1 MIQTL
6 RIDPEFKAQIPP
18 LTQDER
24 KQLEENILAE
34 GELLA
39 PILVWN
45 GTIVD
50 GHDRYEILQSH
61 PEIPYSV
68 RNLELKTR
76 EEALAWICKHQLG
89 RRNLTPEQKK
99 FLVGKQ
105 YDAEKQ
111 SAGFHGNQHTLP
123 VRSADAQNEHQQTSE
138 KTCERI
144 ARENHVSASA
154 VRRAALFAAGV
165 DLAEE
170 LCPGIRQR
178 VLSGDLKAP
187 DALFERLAKAR
198 PEDYDALLEQIKNPQ
213 LRAKPMAKKQKLF
226 QTENS
231 SSCDPELASKPAESN
246 PAPEKASSV
255 YVQLAAAATVMQE
268 RWDTIFKQTLRCLR
282 PRNRGKRYRL
292 FLKSIWHIS
301 LRWALTYQS
310 WRNQSVNNLPSF
322 SSSLLRQDEIRAG

>member
-1 MIQTL
+1 MTQTL

-18 LTQDER
+18 LTQEER

-34 GELLA
+34 GALLA

-50 GHDRYEILQSH
+50 GHNRYEILQSH
-61 PEIPYSV
+61 PEIPCSV
-68 RNLELKTR
+68 RNLELETR
-76 EEALAWICKHQLG
+76 EEVLAWICKHQLG

-105 YDAEKQ
+105 YDAEKHD
-111 SAGFHGNQHTLP
+111 GFHGNQHTIP

-144 ARENHVSASA
+144 ARENHISASA

-165 DLAEE
+165 DLVEE

-198 PEDYDALLEQIKNPQ
+198 PEDYDALLEQIKSPQ
-213 LRAKPMAKKQKLF
+213 SRAKSAAKQKLF
-226 QTENS
+226 QTEKS
-231 SSCDPELASKPAESN
+231 ALSN
-246 PAPEKASSV
+246 PSLAPPPGEMKSV
-255 YVQLAAAATVMQE
+255 LEETTSIYGQLADAATIMQE
-268 RWDTIFKQTLRCLR
+268 RWNTTFKQTPTLLTSSEQRKVVQAILDKHLAYLAAL
-282 PRNRGKRYRL
+282 GFDLSGVMESKRE
-292 FLKSIWHIS
+292 
-301 LRWALTYQS
+301 QS
-310 WRNQSVNNLPSF
+310 
-322 SSSLLRQDEIRAG
+322 A

>member
-1 MIQTL
+1 MTQTL

-18 LTQDER
+18 LTQEER
-24 KQLEENILAE
+24 RQLEENILAE

-50 GHDRYEILQSH
+50 GHNRYEILQSH
-61 PEIPYSV
+61 PEIPCSV
-68 RNLELKTR
+68 RDLELETR
-76 EEALAWICKHQLG
+76 EEVLVWICKHQLG

-99 FLVGKQ
+99 FLMGKQ

-111 SAGFHGNQHTLP
+111 SAGFHGNQHTRP
-123 VRSADAQNEHQQTSE
+123 VPSAGAQNEHQQTAE

-144 ARENHVSASA
+144 AQENHVSASA

-213 LRAKPMAKKQKLF
+213 SRAKPAAKQKLF
-226 QTENS
+226 QTEKS
-231 SSCDPELASKPAESN
+231 SSSEPMLAPHQGESKLVPEE
-246 PAPEKASSV
+246 ASSL
-255 YVQLAAAATVMQE
+255 YSQLADASTAMQE
-268 RWDTIFKQTLRCLR
+268 RWGTIFKQMPTLLTDSEQRKAVQVILEKHLAYLAAL
-282 PRNRGKRYRL
+282 GFDLSGMTESKRE
-292 FLKSIWHIS
+292 
-301 LRWALTYQS
+301 QS
-310 WRNQSVNNLPSF
+310 
-322 SSSLLRQDEIRAG
+322 A

>member
-1 MIQTL
+1 MTQTL

-18 LTQDER
+18 LIQEER

-50 GHDRYEILQSH
+50 GHNRYEILQSH
-61 PEIPYSV
+61 PEIPCIV
-68 RNLELKTR
+68 RNLELETR
-76 EEALAWICKHQLG
+76 DEVLVWICKHQLG

-99 FLVGKQ
+99 FLMGKQ

-111 SAGFHGNQHTLP
+111 ADGFHGNQHTRP
-123 VRSADAQNEHQQTSE
+123 VPSAGAQNEHQQAAE

-144 ARENHVSASA
+144 ARENHISASA

-187 DALFERLAKAR
+187 DALFERLAKAG

-213 LRAKPMAKKQKLF
+213 SRAKPAAKQKLF
-226 QTENS
+226 QTEKSVLNNPS
-231 SSCDPELASKPAESN
+231 LVPPPDESKLVPEE
-246 PAPEKASSV
+246 ASSL
-255 YVQLAAAATVMQE
+255 YSQLADASTTMQE
-268 RWDTIFKQTLRCLR
+268 RWDTVFKQMPTLLTTPEQRKAIQTILEKHLAYLAAL
-282 PRNRGKRYRL
+282 GFDLSGVMESKRE
-292 FLKSIWHIS
+292 
-301 LRWALTYQS
+301 QS
-310 WRNQSVNNLPSF
+310 
-322 SSSLLRQDEIRAG
+322 A

>member
-18 LTQDER
+18 LTQEER

-50 GHDRYEILQSH
+50 GHNRYEILQSH
-61 PEIPYSV
+61 PEIPCSV
-68 RNLELKTR
+68 RDLELETR
-76 EEALAWICKHQLG
+76 EEVLVWICKHQLG

-99 FLVGKQ
+99 FLMGKQ

-111 SAGFHGNQHTLP
+111 ADGFHGNQHTRP
-123 VRSADAQNEHQQTSE
+123 VPSAGAQNEHQQTAE

-144 ARENHVSASA
+144 ARENHISASA

-165 DLAEE
+165 DLAEK

-198 PEDYDALLEQIKNPQ
+198 PEEYSVLLEQIKNPQ
-213 LRAKPMAKKQKLF
+213 SRAKPATRQKLF
-226 QTENS
+226 Q
-231 SSCDPELASKPAESN
+231 AEKS
-246 PAPEKASSV
+246 ASSEPMLAPHQGESKLV
-255 YVQLAAAATVMQE
+255 PEEASILYSQLADAATVMQE
-268 RWDTIFKQTLRCLR
+268 CWETIFKQTPTLLTSSEQRKVIQAILE
-282 PRNRGKRYRL
+282 NHLAYLAALG
-292 FLKSIWHIS
+292 FS
-301 LRWALTYQS
+301 LSEVLGLEQEQS
-310 WRNQSVNNLPSF
+310 
-322 SSSLLRQDEIRAG
+322 A

>member
-1 MIQTL
+1 MTQTL

-18 LTQDER
+18 LTQEEQR
-24 KQLEENILAE
+24 QLEENILAE

-50 GHDRYEILQSH
+50 GHNRYEILQSH
-61 PEIPYSV
+61 PEIPCSV
-68 RNLELKTR
+68 RDLELETR
-76 EEALAWICKHQLG
+76 EEVLVWICKHQLG

-99 FLVGKQ
+99 FLMGKQ

-111 SAGFHGNQHTLP
+111 SAGFHGNQHTRP
-123 VRSADAQNEHQQTSE
+123 VPSAGAQNEHQQTAE

-144 ARENHVSASA
+144 AQENHVSASA

-213 LRAKPMAKKQKLF
+213 SRAKPAAKQKLF
-226 QTENS
+226 QTEKS
-231 SSCDPELASKPAESN
+231 SSSEPMLAPHQGESKLVPEE
-246 PAPEKASSV
+246 ASSL
-255 YVQLAAAATVMQE
+255 YSQLADASTAMQE
-268 RWDTIFKQTLRCLR
+268 RWGTIFKQMPTLLTDSEQRKAVQVILEKHLAYLAAL
-282 PRNRGKRYRL
+282 GFDLSGMTESKRE
-292 FLKSIWHIS
+292 
-301 LRWALTYQS
+301 QS
-310 WRNQSVNNLPSF
+310 
-322 SSSLLRQDEIRAG
+322 A

>member
-1 MIQTL
+1 MTQTL

-18 LTQDER
+18 LTQEER

-50 GHDRYEILQSH
+50 GHNRYEILQSH
-61 PEIPYSV
+61 PEIPCIV
-68 RNLELKTR
+68 CNLELETR
-76 EEALAWICKHQLG
+76 DEVLVWICKYQLG

-105 YDAEKQ
+105 YDAEKHD
-111 SAGFHGNQHTLP
+111 GFHGNQHTLP
-123 VRSADAQNEHQQTSE
+123 VRSADAQNEHQQTAE

-144 ARENHVSASA
+144 ARENHISASA

-198 PEDYDALLEQIKNPQ
+198 PADYDALLEQIKNPQ
-213 LRAKPMAKKQKLF
+213 SRAKPAARQKLF
-226 QTENS
+226 QTEKS
-231 SSCDPELASKPAESN
+231 SSGEPMLAPRQGESKLVPEE
-246 PAPEKASSV
+246 ASSL
-255 YVQLAAAATVMQE
+255 YSQLADASTAMQE
-268 RWDTIFKQTLRCLR
+268 RWSTIFKQMPTLLTDSEQR
-282 PRNRGKRYRL
+282 
-292 FLKSIWHIS
+292 KSVQVILEKHLAYLAALGFS
-301 LRWALTYQS
+301 LSEVLGSEQEQS
-310 WRNQSVNNLPSF
+310 
-322 SSSLLRQDEIRAG
+322 A

>member
-1 MIQTL
+1 MTQTL
-6 RIDPEFKAQIPP
+6 RIDPEFKSQIPP

-50 GHDRYEILQSH
+50 GHNRYEILQSH
-61 PEIPYSV
+61 PEIPCSV
-68 RNLELKTR
+68 RDLELETR
-76 EEALAWICKHQLG
+76 EEVLVWICKHQLG

-105 YDAEKQ
+105 YDAEKHD
-111 SAGFHGNQHTLP
+111 GFHGNQHTLP
-123 VRSADAQNEHQQTSE
+123 VRSADAQNEHQQTAE

-144 ARENHVSASA
+144 ARENHISASA

-170 LCPGIRQR
+170 LCPGIRQQ

-198 PEDYDALLEQIKNPQ
+198 PADYDVLLEQIKNPQ
-213 LRAKPMAKKQKLF
+213 SRAKPATRQKLF
-226 QTENS
+226 QTEKS
-231 SSCDPELASKPAESN
+231 ALSN
-246 PAPEKASSV
+246 PSLAPPPGEMKSV
-255 YVQLAAAATVMQE
+255 LEETTSIYGQLADAATIMQE
-268 RWDTIFKQTLRCLR
+268 RWNTTFKQTPTLLTSSEQRKVVQAILDKHLAYLAAL
-282 PRNRGKRYRL
+282 GFDLSGVMESKRE
-292 FLKSIWHIS
+292 
-301 LRWALTYQS
+301 QS
-310 WRNQSVNNLPSF
+310 
-322 SSSLLRQDEIRAG
+322 A

>member
-1 MIQTL
+1 MTQTL
-6 RIDPEFKAQIPP
+6 HIDPEFKAQIPP

-50 GHDRYEILQSH
+50 GHNRYEILQSH
-61 PEIPYSV
+61 PEIPCSV
-68 RNLELKTR
+68 RDLELETR
-76 EEALAWICKHQLG
+76 DEVLAWICKHQLG

-105 YDAEKQ
+105 YDAEKHD
-111 SAGFHGNQHTLP
+111 GFHGNQHTIP
-123 VRSADAQNEHQQTSE
+123 VRSADAQNEHQQTPE

-144 ARENHVSASA
+144 ARENHISASA

-213 LRAKPMAKKQKLF
+213 LRAKPMAKQQKLF
-226 QTENS
+226 QTEKS
-231 SSCDPELASKPAESN
+231 SSYDPVLASKPAESN
-246 PAPEKASSV
+246 PAPEKASFV
-255 YVQLAAAATVMQE
+255 YVQLADAATVMQE
-268 RWDTIFKQTLRCLR
+268 RWDTIFKQMPALL
-282 PRNRGKRYRL
+282 
-292 FLKSIWHIS
+292 IS
-301 LRWALTYQS
+301 SEQKETVQAILDKHLAYLASLGFDLSVMTESKHEQS
-310 WRNQSVNNLPSF
+310 
-322 SSSLLRQDEIRAG
+322 A

>member
-1 MIQTL
+1 MTQTL

-18 LTQDER
+18 LTQEER
-24 KQLEENILAE
+24 RQLEENILAE

-50 GHDRYEILQSH
+50 GHNRYEILQSH
-61 PEIPYSV
+61 PEIPCSV
-68 RNLELKTR
+68 RDLELETR
-76 EEALAWICKHQLG
+76 EEVLVWICKHQLG

-99 FLVGKQ
+99 FLMGKQ

-111 SAGFHGNQHTLP
+111 SAGFHGNQHTRP
-123 VRSADAQNEHQQTSE
+123 VPSAGAQNEHQQTAE

-144 ARENHVSASA
+144 AQENHVSASA

-213 LRAKPMAKKQKLF
+213 SRAKPAAKQKLF
-226 QTENS
+226 QTEKS
-231 SSCDPELASKPAESN
+231 SSSEPMLAPHQGESKLVPEE
-246 PAPEKASSV
+246 ASSL
-255 YVQLAAAATVMQE
+255 YSQLADASTAMQE
-268 RWDTIFKQTLRCLR
+268 RWGTIFKQMPTLLTDSEQRKAVQVILEKHLAYLAAL
-282 PRNRGKRYRL
+282 GLDLSGLTESKRE
-292 FLKSIWHIS
+292 
-301 LRWALTYQS
+301 QS
-310 WRNQSVNNLPSF
+310 
-322 SSSLLRQDEIRAG
+322 A

>member
-1 MIQTL
+1 MTQTL
-6 RIDPEFKAQIPP
+6 HIDPEFKAQIPP

-50 GHDRYEILQSH
+50 GHNRYEILQSH
-61 PEIPYSV
+61 PEIPCSV
-68 RNLELKTR
+68 RDLELETR
-76 EEALAWICKHQLG
+76 DEVLAWICKHQLG

-105 YDAEKQ
+105 YDAEKHD
-111 SAGFHGNQHTLP
+111 GFHGNQHTRP
-123 VRSADAQNEHQQTSE
+123 VLSADAQNEHQQTPE

-144 ARENHVSASA
+144 ARENHISASA

-198 PEDYDALLEQIKNPQ
+198 PEEYSVLLEQIKNPQ
-213 LRAKPMAKKQKLF
+213 SRAKPAAKQKLS
-226 QTENS
+226 QTE
-231 SSCDPELASKPAESN
+231 K
-246 PAPEKASSV
+246 
-255 YVQLAAAATVMQE
+255 
-268 RWDTIFKQTLRCLR
+268 
-282 PRNRGKRYRL
+282 
-292 FLKSIWHIS
+292 
-301 LRWALTYQS
+301 
-310 WRNQSVNNLPSF
+310 
-322 SSSLLRQDEIRAG
+322 SSLSEPLLALQPGDYPIICVNLLRGVE

>member
-1 MIQTL
+1 M
-6 RIDPEFKAQIPP
+6 
-18 LTQDER
+18 
-24 KQLEENILAE
+24 AE

-50 GHDRYEILQSH
+50 GHNRYEILQSH
-61 PEIPYSV
+61 PEIPCSV
-68 RNLELKTR
+68 RDLELETR
-76 EEALAWICKHQLG
+76 EEVLVWICKHQLG

-99 FLVGKQ
+99 FLMGKQ

-111 SAGFHGNQHTLP
+111 SAGFHGNQHTRP
-123 VRSADAQNEHQQTSE
+123 VPSAGAQNEHQQTAE

-144 ARENHVSASA
+144 AQENHVSASA

-213 LRAKPMAKKQKLF
+213 SRAKPAAKQKLF
-226 QTENS
+226 QTEKS
-231 SSCDPELASKPAESN
+231 SSSEPMLAPHQGESKLVPEE
-246 PAPEKASSV
+246 ASSL
-255 YVQLAAAATVMQE
+255 YSQLADASTAMQE
-268 RWDTIFKQTLRCLR
+268 RWGTIFKQMPTLLTDSEQRKAVQVILEKDLAYLAAL
-282 PRNRGKRYRL
+282 GFDLSGMTESKRE
-292 FLKSIWHIS
+292 
-301 LRWALTYQS
+301 QS
-310 WRNQSVNNLPSF
+310 
-322 SSSLLRQDEIRAG
+322 A

>member
-1 MIQTL
+1 MTQTL

-18 LTQDER
+18 LTQEER

-50 GHDRYEILQSH
+50 GHNRYEILQSH
-61 PEIPYSV
+61 PEIPCSV
-68 RNLELKTR
+68 RDLNLETR
-76 EEALAWICKHQLG
+76 DEVLVWICKHQLG

-105 YDAEKQ
+105 YDAEKHD
-111 SAGFHGNQHTLP
+111 GFHGNQHTLP
-123 VRSADAQNEHQQTSE
+123 ASSGGAQNEHHQTAE

-144 ARENHVSASA
+144 ARENNVSVSA

-198 PEDYDALLEQIKNPQ
+198 PEEYSVLLEQIKNPQ
-213 LRAKPMAKKQKLF
+213 SRAKPATRQKLF
-226 QTENS
+226 QAEKSAS
-231 SSCDPELASKPAESN
+231 SEPPLTSYPGESKPVSE
-246 PAPEKASSV
+246 EASSL
-255 YVQLAAAATVMQE
+255 YSQLADSSTAMQE
-268 RWDTIFKQTLRCLR
+268 RWNTIFKQRPTLLTDTEQRKAVQVILEKHLAYLAAL
-282 PRNRGKRYRL
+282 GFDLSGMTESKRE
-292 FLKSIWHIS
+292 
-301 LRWALTYQS
+301 QS
-310 WRNQSVNNLPSF
+310 
-322 SSSLLRQDEIRAG
+322 A

>member
-1 MIQTL
+1 MTQTL
-6 RIDPEFKAQIPP
+6 RIDPEFKSQIPP
-18 LTQDER
+18 LTQEER
-24 KQLEENILAE
+24 RQLEENILAE

-50 GHDRYEILQSH
+50 GHNRYEILQSH
-61 PEIPYSV
+61 PEIPCSV
-68 RNLELKTR
+68 RDLELETR
-76 EEALAWICKHQLG
+76 EEVLVWICKHQLG

-99 FLVGKQ
+99 FLMGKQ

-111 SAGFHGNQHTLP
+111 SAGFHGNQHTRP
-123 VRSADAQNEHQQTSE
+123 VPSAGAQNEHQQTAE

-144 ARENHVSASA
+144 AQENHVSASA

-213 LRAKPMAKKQKLF
+213 SRAKPAAKQKLF
-226 QTENS
+226 QTEKS
-231 SSCDPELASKPAESN
+231 SSSEPMLAPHQGESKLVPEE
-246 PAPEKASSV
+246 ASSL
-255 YVQLAAAATVMQE
+255 YSQLADASTAMQE
-268 RWDTIFKQTLRCLR
+268 RWGTIFKQMPTLLTDSEQRKAVQVILEKHLAYLAAL
-282 PRNRGKRYRL
+282 GFDLSGMTESKRE
-292 FLKSIWHIS
+292 
-301 LRWALTYQS
+301 QS
-310 WRNQSVNNLPSF
+310 
-322 SSSLLRQDEIRAG
+322 A

>member
-1 MIQTL
+1 MTQTL

-18 LTQDER
+18 LTQEER

-34 GELLA
+34 GALLA

-50 GHDRYEILQSH
+50 GHNRYEILQSH
-61 PEIPYSV
+61 PEIPCSV

-99 FLVGKQ
+99 FLMGKQ

-111 SAGFHGNQHTLP
+111 SAGFHGNQHTRP
-123 VRSADAQNEHQQTSE
+123 VPSAGAQNEHQQTSE

-144 ARENHVSASA
+144 ARENHISASA

-198 PEDYDALLEQIKNPQ
+198 PADYDALLEQIKNPQ
-213 LRAKPMAKKQKLF
+213 SRSKPASKQKLF
-226 QTENS
+226 QAKKSAS
-231 SSCDPELASKPAESN
+231 SDQPCSSESD
-246 PAPEKASSV
+246 PAPEETSCIYS
-255 YVQLAAAATVMQE
+255 QLADAATVMQE
-268 RWDTIFKQTLRCLR
+268 CWETIFKQTPTLLTDSEQKKDVQVILEKHLAYLAAL
-282 PRNRGKRYRL
+282 GFDLSGMTESKRE
-292 FLKSIWHIS
+292 
-301 LRWALTYQS
+301 QS
-310 WRNQSVNNLPSF
+310 
-322 SSSLLRQDEIRAG
+322 D

>member
-1 MIQTL
+1 MTQTL

-18 LTQDER
+18 LTQEER

-50 GHDRYEILQSH
+50 GHNRYEILQSH
-61 PEIPYSV
+61 PEIPCSV
-68 RNLELKTR
+68 RDLELETR
-76 EEALAWICKHQLG
+76 DEVLVWICKHQLG

-99 FLVGKQ
+99 FLMGKQ

-111 SAGFHGNQHTLP
+111 ADGFHGNQHTRP
-123 VRSADAQNEHQQTSE
+123 VPSAGAQNEHKQAAE

-144 ARENHVSASA
+144 ARENHISASA

-170 LCPGIRQR
+170 LCPGIRQQ

-187 DALFERLAKAR
+187 DAFFERLAKAR
-198 PEDYDALLEQIKNPQ
+198 PEEYDVILEQIKNPQ
-213 LRAKPMAKKQKLF
+213 SRAKPAAKQKLF
-226 QTENS
+226 QTEKSAS
-231 SSCDPELASKPAESN
+231 SKPLLASQPSESKPV
-246 PAPEKASSV
+246 PEETSSV
-255 YVQLAAAATVMQE
+255 YSQLADAAASMQE
-268 RWDTIFKQTLRCLR
+268 SWEAIFKQTPTLLTDSEHRKAVQAILEKHLAYLAAL
-282 PRNRGKRYRL
+282 G
-292 FLKSIWHIS
+292 FS
-301 LRWALTYQS
+301 LSEVLGSEQEQS
-310 WRNQSVNNLPSF
+310 
-322 SSSLLRQDEIRAG
+322 A

>member
-1 MIQTL
+1 MTQTL
-6 RIDPEFKAQIPP
+6 HIDPEFKAQIPP

-50 GHDRYEILQSH
+50 GHNRYEILQSH
-61 PEIPYSV
+61 PEIPSIV
-68 RNLELKTR
+68 RNLELETR
-76 EEALAWICKHQLG
+76 DEVLVWICKHQLG

-99 FLVGKQ
+99 FLMGKQ

-111 SAGFHGNQHTLP
+111 ADGFHGNQHTRP
-123 VRSADAQNEHQQTSE
+123 VPSAGAQNEHQQAAE

-144 ARENHVSASA
+144 ARENHISASA

-187 DALFERLAKAR
+187 DALFERLAKAG

-213 LRAKPMAKKQKLF
+213 SRAKPAAKQKLF
-226 QTENS
+226 QTEKSVLNNPS
-231 SSCDPELASKPAESN
+231 LVPPPDESKLVPEE
-246 PAPEKASSV
+246 ASSL
-255 YVQLAAAATVMQE
+255 YSQLADASTTMQE
-268 RWDTIFKQTLRCLR
+268 RWDTVFKQMPTLLTTPEQRKAIQTILEKHLAYLAAL
-282 PRNRGKRYRL
+282 GFDLSGVMESKRE
-292 FLKSIWHIS
+292 
-301 LRWALTYQS
+301 QS
-310 WRNQSVNNLPSF
+310 
-322 SSSLLRQDEIRAG
+322 A

>member
-1 MIQTL
+1 MTQTL
-6 RIDPEFKAQIPP
+6 HIDPEFKAQIPP

-50 GHDRYEILQSH
+50 GHNRYEILQSH
-61 PEIPYSV
+61 PEIPCIV
-68 RNLELKTR
+68 RNLELETR
-76 EEALAWICKHQLG
+76 DEVLVWICKHQLG

-99 FLVGKQ
+99 FLMGKQ

-111 SAGFHGNQHTLP
+111 ADGFHGNQHTRP
-123 VRSADAQNEHQQTSE
+123 VPSAGAQNEHQQAAE

-144 ARENHVSASA
+144 ARENHISASA

-187 DALFERLAKAR
+187 DALFERLAKAG

-213 LRAKPMAKKQKLF
+213 SRAKPAAKQKLF
-226 QTENS
+226 QTEKSVLNNPS
-231 SSCDPELASKPAESN
+231 LVPPPDESKLVPEE
-246 PAPEKASSV
+246 ASSL
-255 YVQLAAAATVMQE
+255 YSQLADASTTMQE
-268 RWDTIFKQTLRCLR
+268 RWDTVFKQMPTLLTTPEQRKAIQTILEKHLAYLAAL
-282 PRNRGKRYRL
+282 GFDLSGVMESKRE
-292 FLKSIWHIS
+292 
-301 LRWALTYQS
+301 QS
-310 WRNQSVNNLPSF
+310 
-322 SSSLLRQDEIRAG
+322 A

>member
-1 MIQTL
+1 MTQTL

-18 LTQDER
+18 LTQEER

-50 GHDRYEILQSH
+50 GHNRYEILQSH
-61 PEIPYSV
+61 PEIPCIV
-68 RNLELKTR
+68 CNLELETR
-76 EEALAWICKHQLG
+76 DEVLVWICKYQLG

-111 SAGFHGNQHTLP
+111 ADGFHGNQHTRP
-123 VRSADAQNEHQQTSE
+123 VRSADAQNEHQQTAG
-138 KTCERI
+138 KTCVRI
-144 ARENHVSASA
+144 ARENHISASA

-170 LCPGIRQR
+170 LCPGIRRQ

-198 PEDYDALLEQIKNPQ
+198 PEDYGALLEQIKNPQ
-213 LRAKPMAKKQKLF
+213 SRAKPAAKQKLF
-226 QTENS
+226 QTEKS
-231 SSCDPELASKPAESN
+231 SSSEPMLALHQGESKLVPEE
-246 PAPEKASSV
+246 ASSL
-255 YVQLAAAATVMQE
+255 YSQLADTSTAMQE
-268 RWDTIFKQTLRCLR
+268 RWSTIFKQMPTLLTDSEQRKAVQVILEKHLAYLAAL
-282 PRNRGKRYRL
+282 GFDLSGMTESKRE
-292 FLKSIWHIS
+292 
-301 LRWALTYQS
+301 QS
-310 WRNQSVNNLPSF
+310 
-322 SSSLLRQDEIRAG
+322 A